1 MYHTLESFFQIVVR
15 YGVLI
20 LEAVGAVIIF
30 VSAIRALMCAVKQRG
45 KSRIVFSEGIATAL
59 NFLLGSEVL
68 KTIIAPDWRDI
79 GMTCAIIAMRAAMTL
94 LVHWESKHEKHEV

>member
-1 MYHTLESFFQIVVR
+1 MYETLETFFQTVVR
-15 YGVLI
+15 YGVLV

-30 VSAIRALMCAVKQRG
+30 VSAVKALISALKEHG
-45 KSRIVFSEGIATAL
+45 KSKIVFAEGIATAL

-79 GMTCAIIAMRAAMTL
+79 GMTCAIIVMRAAMAL
-94 LVHWESKHEKHEV
+94 LVHWENKHDI

>member
-1 MYHTLESFFQIVVR
+1 MYEILEDVFQIAVR
-15 YGVLI
+15 YGILI

-30 VSAIRALMCAVKQRG
+30 ISAVKALVCVVKSPDKG
-45 KSRIVFSEGIATAL
+45 KNVFTEGIATAL

>member
-1 MYHTLESFFQIVVR
+1 VYKALEEVFQVVVR
-15 YGVLI
+15 YGVLA

-30 VSAIRALMCAVKQRG
+30 VAAIRALICAVKQHE
-45 KSRIVFSEGIATAL
+45 KSKLVFSEGIATAL

-79 GMTCAIIAMRAAMTL
+79 GMTCAIIVMRAAMAL
-94 LVHWESKHEKHEV
+94 LVHWENKHDI

>member
-1 MYHTLESFFQIVVR
+1 M
-15 YGVLI
+15 LI

-79 GMTCAIIAMRAAMTL
+79 GMTCAIIVMRAAMAL
-94 LVHWESKHEKHEV
+94 LLHWENKHEI

>member
-1 MYHTLESFFQIVVR
+1 MYKALEEVFQVVVR
-15 YGVLI
+15 YGVLA

-30 VSAIRALMCAVKQRG
+30 VSAIRALICAVKQPG
-45 KSRIVFSEGIATAL
+45 KSKMVFSEGIATAL

-79 GMTCAIIAMRAAMTL
+79 GMTCAIIVMRAAMAL
-94 LVHWESKHEKHEV
+94 LVHWENKHDI

>member
-30 VSAIRALMCAVKQRG
+30 ASAIRALMCAVKQRG

-79 GMTCAIIAMRAAMTL
+79 GMTCAIIVMRAAMAL
-94 LVHWESKHEKHEV
+94 LLHWENKHEI